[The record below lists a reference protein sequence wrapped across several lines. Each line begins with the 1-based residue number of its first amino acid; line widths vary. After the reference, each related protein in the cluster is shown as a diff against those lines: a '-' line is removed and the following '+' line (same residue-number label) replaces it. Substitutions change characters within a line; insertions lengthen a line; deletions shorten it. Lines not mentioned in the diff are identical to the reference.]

1 MSYSKV
7 LQAAAIGKGLIGL
20 ISAYHF
26 AQMMPYMTMLA
37 FGMAAVIMF
46 GISTV
51 DGLTPA
57 VHIKATEVG
66 GVKLGAGAVFMWL
79 CVIFLHSM
87 SVYTSTLS
95 FQRGVEQR
103 QIDERSTVGDSKI
116 AKMAE
121 ADLAIA
127 QHEIYGLGK
136 AGKIGSD
143 EYNAAQERRTEAQNR
158 LDDMNGS
165 ATAAVLKTDA
175 AVWRWSFLMA
185 LMLEAIYLALGI
197 GTGLYR
203 YLLDVES
210 MGGVRTT
217 KPDITTPAPKTKPK
231 PPPKTKAI
239 QGPKKAAN
247 DLDYIPLK
255 KPELVTLAA
264 RVEGK
269 SVQKKISQPA
279 VSIKPKPK
287 PVQTPKKATSQT
299 KPKAPQATAS
309 KPVTSTDPKPDRAP
323 QRKRAA
329 NYQRRKAKAQ
339 AMLLSGACKP
349 SVRGVGQAVECNNQA
364 AANIIADLVTDG
376 VLIRQGNGQ
385 VKLTSVA

>member
-66 GVKLGAGAVFMWL
+66 GVKLGAGAGFMWL

-143 EYNAAQERRTEAQNR
+143 EYNAAQERRTKAQNR

-165 ATAAVLKTDA
+165 ATAAVLKTPGD
-175 AVWRWSFLMA
+175 VWLWSFLMA

-217 KPDITTPAPKTKPK
+217 KPDITTPVPNPKPAPKN
-231 PPPKTKAI
+231 KAI
-239 QGPKKAAN
+239 QGSKKAAN

-255 KPELVTLAA
+255 KPELVKLAA
-264 RVEGK
+264 RVEN
-269 SVQKKISQPA
+269 
-279 VSIKPKPK
+279 K
-287 PVQTPKKATSQT
+287 PVAKPEPKKTTSQT
-299 KPKAPQATAS
+299 KPKPPQATVS
-309 KPVTSTDPKPDRAP
+309 KPATGTEPKPDRPP

-385 VKLTSVA
+385 VRLSTEAA